1 MRTGTP
7 ERKRK
12 SVKKLCGGLASVKK
26 TIVKYYTKYW
36 LMILLS
42 TAFLVCQALC
52 ELELPT
58 YMSDII
64 TTGIAVSD
72 MDRVL
77 TLGAAMLGIALASA
91 VSAILVGYFSST
103 VGASLARDL
112 RYDVFAKV
120 GSFSSAEFDKF
131 SMSSLITRGTND
143 VTQIQIFS
151 IMFLRL
157 VMYAPVMGI
166 GGIVKAVKFSE
177 GMDDLVIVVAVA
189 VAVLLAAVIILLAV
203 VQPKFKQMQSKID
216 RVNQVAQD
224 ELSGLMVI
232 RAFNTQQ
239 HEEKR
244 FDVANTDLMKTS
256 LFAYRVM
263 AILNP
268 AITMVMF
275 GVSIAVVWI
284 AALSAE
290 DIAVVGNM
298 MAFIQYAT
306 QVIMSFMMLS
316 MAFVLMPRAAVSA
329 TRVAEVLDT
338 PVSVRDPEHPTDAKP
353 EGDIVF
359 DDVAYSYG
367 GDTEAVKHISFV
379 AKKGQTTAII
389 GSTGSGKSTIVNLI
403 PRMADVTE
411 GKITIGGTDVRDFS
425 LKTLRDGIGF
435 VPQKNVL
442 FSGTIETN
450 IKYSDSSMSDER
462 MKGAAEIAQA
472 RDFIESKEDGYASEI
487 AQGGDNV
494 SGGQKQRIAIA
505 RAIAK
510 DCPIYVF
517 DDSFSAL
524 DFKTDAALRLA
535 IKDKLADRTI
545 VIVAQRVGT
554 IRNADNI
561 IVLDDGEIVGQ
572 GRHEDLLR
580 TCPVYLDIARSQLS
594 EEELGI

>member
-1 MRTGTP
+1 M
-7 ERKRK
+7 
-12 SVKKLCGGLASVKK
+12 KK

-52 ELELPT
+52 ELQLPT

-64 TTGIAVSD
+64 TSGIAVGD
-72 MDRVL
+72 MDQIWSIGIKMLAVA
-77 TLGAAMLGIALASA
+77 LGCA

-103 VGASLARDL
+103 VGAALARDL

-131 SMSSLITRGTND
+131 SQSSLITRGTND
-143 VTQIQIFS
+143 ITQIQIFS

-157 VMYAPVMGI
+157 VMFAPVMGI
-166 GGIVKAVKFSE
+166 GGIIKAVRFSR
-177 GMDDLVIVVAVA
+177 GMSGLVIVVAVA
-189 VAVLLAAVIILLAV
+189 VAVLLVAIIVMIATVL
-203 VQPKFKQMQSKID
+203 PKFKQMQTKID

-224 ELSGLMVI
+224 ELAGLMVI
-232 RAFNTQQ
+232 RAFNTQA

-244 FDVANTDLMKTS
+244 FEDANKDLTRTS

-284 AALSAE
+284 AAVSAK
-290 DIAVVGNM
+290 DISEVGNM
-298 MAFIQYAT
+298 IAFIQYAM
-306 QVIMSFMMLS
+306 QIIMSFMMLS

-329 TRVAEVLDT
+329 ERVADVLDT
-338 PVSVRDPEHPTDAKP
+338 PASVVTPEHPIDANVD
-353 EGDIVF
+353 GDIVF

-367 GDTEAVKHISFV
+367 GDAEAVRHISFT
-379 AKKGQTTAII
+379 AKKGEVTAII

-403 PRMADVTE
+403 PRMADATE
-411 GKITIGGTDVRDFS
+411 GKVTIGGVDVRDFD
-425 LKTLRDGIGF
+425 LKKLRAGVGF
-435 VPQKNVL
+435 VPQKNIL
-442 FSGTIETN
+442 FSGTIESN
-450 IKYSDSSMSDER
+450 IKYSDEDMPDGRMER
-462 MKGAAEIAQA
+462 AAEIAQA
-472 RDFIESKEDGYASEI
+472 TEFVASKEDGYKSEI

-505 RAIAK
+505 RALAK
-510 DCPIYVF
+510 ECPIYVF

-524 DFKTDAALRLA
+524 DFKTDAALRQAL
-535 IKDKLADRTI
+535 KDKLSGATI

-554 IRNADNI
+554 IKNADNI

-572 GRHEDLLR
+572 GTHEQLLAS
-580 TCPVYLDIARSQLS
+580 CPVYLDIAKSQLS
-594 EEELGI
+594 EEELGL